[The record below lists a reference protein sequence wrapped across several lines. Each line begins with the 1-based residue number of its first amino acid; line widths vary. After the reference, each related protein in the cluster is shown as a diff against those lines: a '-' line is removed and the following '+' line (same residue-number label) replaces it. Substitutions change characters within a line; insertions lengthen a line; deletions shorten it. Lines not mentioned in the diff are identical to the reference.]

1 MSIIIHQNALVPNVF
16 SVGVISDIHSNMVAL
31 KAVFADMQIRFPE
44 IKEIYCIG
52 DLVGYGPDP
61 RRCIEFIFNHD
72 LVTKIVKGNHDHYV
86 DQTVTPPQVTPLAK
100 TVIDYQI
107 KTIPLELRWELA
119 QLPQFITT
127 KHLNV
132 GITIVH
138 GSPQYPLTAYIYPNT
153 PEQENLFQYMTD
165 TEIDILILGHTHI
178 PFIRKEAVN
187 DDKELL
193 MLNPGAVGQPRD
205 DDPRAS
211 YAVVDVNNME
221 AEIRRVEYDF
231 DSVAK
236 SMISIGLPES
246 LAMRL
251 YKGL

>member
-1 MSIIIHQNALVPNVF
+1 MSSLGI
-16 SVGVISDIHSNMVAL
+16 ISDIHSNIEAL
-31 KAVFADMQIRFPE
+31 EAVFNDMRNNFPTV
-44 IKEIYCIG
+44 KEIYCIG

-61 RRCIEFIFNHD
+61 KGCIEFLFNHD
-72 LVTKIVKGNHDHYV
+72 LVTKIVKGNHEHYV
-86 DQTVTPPQVTPLAK
+86 DQTVTPPQVSALAK

-107 KTIPLELRWELA
+107 RTIPLELRWELA

-127 KHLNV
+127 KHLNAE
-132 GITIVH
+132 IILVH

-153 PEQENLFQYMTD
+153 TKQENLFQYMID
-165 TEIDILILGHTHI
+165 TETDILILGHTHI
-178 PFIRKEAVN
+178 PFIRKDVVN

-205 DDPRAS
+205 DDSRAS

-221 AEIRRVEYDF
+221 AEIRRVEYDI

-236 SMISIGLPES
+236 RMISIGLPES

-251 YKGL
+251 YKGM